1 MQVETIR
8 LRTRI
13 MPAAMTA
20 GLTVLLALQPASAGI
35 VEGAWAQAGVAGVA
49 RAGWASRGTI
59 VRNLVLSDQARRY
72 LSLQYQSYATE
83 FIGCMLGEVRGTT
96 VVVSRIAP
104 ADVDPSHSGRTHV
117 VPKQSCEEAGWG
129 ETVGIIH
136 SHPDG
141 RYCWYAFPGT
151 SVLTSDGQSFLR
163 QPYPVDAIM
172 CGDRVVWISRDMEER
187 QVSIAGARELTAATT
202 PGR

>member
-1 MQVETIR
+1 MQLETIR

-13 MPAAMTA
+13 MRAAMTA
-20 GLTVLLALQPASAGI
+20 GFMVLLALQPESARV
-35 VEGAWAQAGVAGVA
+35 VEAAGARVGVAGVA
-49 RAGWASRGTI
+49 GTGWAGRGTI
-59 VRNLVLSDQARRY
+59 ASNLVFSDQARRY
-72 LSLQYQSYATE
+72 LSLQYQSYPTE
-83 FIGCMLGEVRGTT
+83 FMGCMLGEVRGTT

-117 VPKQSCEEAGWG
+117 VPTQSCEQAGWA
-129 ETVGIIH
+129 ETVGMVH

-141 RYCWYAFPGT
+141 RYCWYFFPGT

-172 CGDRVVWISRDMEER
+172 CGDRVVWISRDMEQRE
-187 QVSIAGARELTAATT
+187 VGMAGARELTASTT
-202 PGR
+202 PAR

>member
-1 MQVETIR
+1 MQFETMR
-8 LRTRI
+8 LRARI
-13 MPAAMTA
+13 MRAAMTA
-20 GLTVLLALQPASAGI
+20 GWMVLLVLQPESPGI
-35 VEGAWAQAGVAGVA
+35 VEAASARVGGVGVG
-49 RAGWASRGTI
+49 RSGWDGRGTI
-59 VRNLVLSDQARRY
+59 VQDLVLSDQARRY
-72 LSLQYQSYATE
+72 LSLQYQSYPTE
-83 FIGCMLGEVRGTT
+83 FLGCMLGEVRGAT

-104 ADVDPSHSGRTHV
+104 ADVDPSQSGRGHV

-129 ETVGIIH
+129 ETVGMIH

-172 CGDRVVWISRDMEER
+172 CGDRVVWISRDMAER
-187 QVSIAGARELTAATT
+187 QVSMAGARDLTASTT

>member
-83 FIGCMLGEVRGTT
+83 FIGCMLGEVHGTT

>member
-1 MQVETIR
+1 MQVETIQ

-13 MPAAMTA
+13 MRAAMTA
-20 GLTVLLALQPASAGI
+20 GWMVLLALQPESARV
-35 VEGAWAQAGVAGVA
+35 VEAAWVRVG
-49 RAGWASRGTI
+49 RGTI
-59 VRNLVLSDQARRY
+59 ARNLVLSDQARRY
-72 LSLQYQSYATE
+72 LSLQYQSYPTE
-83 FIGCMLGEVRGTT
+83 FMGCMVGEVRGTT

-117 VPKQSCEEAGWG
+117 VPTQSCEQAGWA
-129 ETVGIIH
+129 ETVGVIH

-141 RYCWYAFPGT
+141 RYCWYFFPGT

-172 CGDRVVWISRDMEER
+172 CGDHVVWISRDMEQRE
-187 QVSIAGARELTAATT
+187 VGMAGAGEFSASTT
-202 PGR
+202 PAR